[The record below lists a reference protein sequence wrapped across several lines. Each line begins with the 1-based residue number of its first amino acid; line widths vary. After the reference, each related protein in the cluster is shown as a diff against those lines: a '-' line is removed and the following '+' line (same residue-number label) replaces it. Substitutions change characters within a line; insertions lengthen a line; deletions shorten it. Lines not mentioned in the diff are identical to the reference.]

1 MREAAAGTA
10 ARLAQGDSARALG
23 CATRVLCINSV
34 CSHTGQPAAQSM
46 QEHSPTCSLHARGQ
60 VRSTAQTRDSPIL
73 SPRKKVGGIWVFW
86 QAHLFIEGM
95 ADSY

>member
-1 MREAAAGTA
+1 
-10 ARLAQGDSARALG
+10 
-23 CATRVLCINSV
+23 
-34 CSHTGQPAAQSM
+34 M

-95 ADSY
+95 ADSYWKWQDIKGQRWAVLQVQSKPNIPEGGGNYENKSL